1 MCALF
6 FLISSPCLDISPY
19 LKNIYLKLSVIKGW
33 ETTELD
39 MIIFFF
45 FWGNWSVR
53 IILVYANF
61 TRWNQSKHYILK
73 LHRRRLKWTY
83 IWSHLAAVRIQRY
96 WYISFLIQMNWFL
109 LDHFIHT
116 CTHTH
121 SLTSTRLCTELI
133 KKELWLNNPLL
144 SDNGISYRGA
154 NMQKAIW
161 KCILVVVRFYYA
173 GRCHVCY
180 EAECR
185 WQSGRNGSLI
195 LTMINEQRWKMN
207 YIGLSEARNIFE
219 KILTHLLCCSL

>member
-1 MCALF
+1 MTSWI
-6 FLISSPCLDISPY
+6 LI
-19 LKNIYLKLSVIKGW
+19 IYLCTFLYLFIAWIFYLILKIFIWNCQWSKAWKQQSWIW
-33 ETTELD
+33 
-39 MIIFFF
+39 IFFF
-45 FWGNWSVR
+45 FGGNWSVR
-53 IILVYANF
+53 IILVYANI
-61 TRWNQSKHYILK
+61 TRWNQSKRYILK
-73 LHRRRLKWTY
+73 LYCRRLKLMY
-83 IWSHLAAVRIQRY
+83 IYMIYLLWEFKDI
-96 WYISFLIQMNWFL
+96 WYILFLIQINQFL

-116 CTHTH
+116 CTHIH
-121 SLTSTRLCTELI
+121 SLTNTHLCAELI

-195 LTMINEQRWKMN
+195 LTMINEQR
-207 YIGLSEARNIFE
+207 
-219 KILTHLLCCSL
+219 